1 MWVKFGIFGSLGML
15 RSSGFLLSE
24 AGTRHGARCSGWDPR
39 YIGAGT
45 STVPL
50 LPVRVPCGGG
60 GAEAGSDD
68 TVRSSNNLR
77 ATHLKE

>member
-1 MWVKFGIFGSLGML
+1 MSWGILGYL
-15 RSSGFLLSE
+15 CSSGFLLSE
-24 AGTRHGARCSGWDPR
+24 AGTRHGARCSGWDPK

-45 STVPL
+45 FAVPL
-50 LPVRVPCGGG
+50 LPVEVPCGGG
-60 GAEAGSDD
+60 GAEAGFDD